1 MKVLIVASECSPVVK
16 VGGLG
21 DVVGSLPK
29 ALKKIGIDVRV
40 VIPAYKPVLDIL
52 HTWCGGILTRFAVHY
67 AGQPQE
73 VILHQTK
80 LPDTDIPL
88 YLVENEKYISSGG
101 IYLDP
106 SAFASS
112 QEEIER
118 FAFFSKAVVSMFVA
132 RDDIFFP
139 DIVHCNDWHTG
150 MISQLIK
157 AEARY
162 IELNRP
168 AAVFTIHNLA
178 NQGISEEAVIARLN
192 MPSIFDSNFVKWD
205 LMDHNL
211 DFILQG
217 ILGSDVV
224 NTVSQTYSQEIK
236 TPPALSWRGFMILKI
251 PLKQK
256 AKIRIKRPITAS

>member
-139 DIVHCNDWHTG
+139 DIVQELDIGLLLPDENSWNRVENIVFPFRAEFLELPCLGSKGAYCNTCIRTFLFPDKSPSH
-150 MISQLIK
+150 
-157 AEARY
+157 E
-162 IELNRP
+162 
-168 AAVFTIHNLA
+168 F
-178 NQGISEEAVIARLN
+178 NQGLFISTLPVCNFHDCIFKVCLAAHEF
-192 MPSIFDSNFVKWD
+192 PS
-205 LMDHNL
+205 NL
-211 DFILQG
+211 SYFSGRRCPFFWKDKLLKLG
-217 ILGSDVV
+217 ILTCLLIVV
-224 NTVSQTYSQEIK
+224 WEI
-236 TPPALSWRGFMILKI
+236 FF
-251 PLKQK
+251 
-256 AKIRIKRPITAS
+256 